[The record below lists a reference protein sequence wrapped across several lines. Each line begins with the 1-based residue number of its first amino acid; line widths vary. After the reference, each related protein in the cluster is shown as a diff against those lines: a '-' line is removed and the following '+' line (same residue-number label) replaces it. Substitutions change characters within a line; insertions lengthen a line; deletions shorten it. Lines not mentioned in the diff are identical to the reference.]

1 MLIFRVVL
9 KTHTKTNARVTI
21 DLRSSFSLE
30 FTVLRSKREE
40 DVLQA
45 FFVVGVLRLGR
56 NETKNEGRRIKEVN
70 TTATSQV
77 GGCGAAAS
85 GKRKKEAKRR
95 DFERTIDQTKRT
107 RRKYWHVEE
116 ESWWDV
122 QVEVPESECKERMKC
137 NKCFAP
143 FQENAQVAIN
153 RCNHVFCV
161 QCAKEMIHTGE
172 GCSAC
177 GASVMKTSIKV
188 VVYRRDSGDARH
200 MLCGQSTDFIV
211 QCCISALQFQS
222 EQKNFE
228 VGAEAQQQI
237 QQQKQDF
244 ENFQQAVKSKL
255 TEIHSAYKRYKG
267 KCSELAE
274 EQASLIRD
282 RAELQ
287 DKYAQ
292 KSAQARR
299 LQEMCENLQNE
310 NQKLRKMRGAPF
322 FDARPQEV
330 SEGSYGHRNS
340 HRNSHRNASRQ
351 QIVPAV
357 IRNKKIATAHGRTQP
372 EAFPKTRATSEVSSF
387 HAPPRATLST
397 GFRASKKR
405 IFEIASAPS
414 NTQWEQQWTIN
425 GRSSFKENAIV
436 NLDPFETNTNPIE
449 FLN

>member
-1 MLIFRVVL
+1 M
-9 KTHTKTNARVTI
+9 
-21 DLRSSFSLE
+21 
-30 FTVLRSKREE
+30 
-40 DVLQA
+40 
-45 FFVVGVLRLGR
+45 
-56 NETKNEGRRIKEVN
+56 
-70 TTATSQV
+70 
-77 GGCGAAAS
+77 
-85 GKRKKEAKRR
+85 
-95 DFERTIDQTKRT
+95 
-107 RRKYWHVEE
+107 
-116 ESWWDV
+116 
-122 QVEVPESECKERMKC
+122 EVPESECKERMKC

-330 SEGSYGHRNS
+330 SECSYGHRNS